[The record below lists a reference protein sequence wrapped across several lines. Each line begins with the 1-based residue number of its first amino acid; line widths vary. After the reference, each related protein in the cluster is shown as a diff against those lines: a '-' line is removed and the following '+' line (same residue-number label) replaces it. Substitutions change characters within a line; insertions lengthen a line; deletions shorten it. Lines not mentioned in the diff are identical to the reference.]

1 MVTDPMCSWC
11 WGMSPD
17 VERTAQE
24 LDDSMELDF
33 LLGGINTHGTQ
44 PIGDYGRRHL
54 FKIWQEVRATTGQQ
68 FGFRLPDSFVYNSTL
83 PCMAVQI
90 MREHLGKPP
99 FGYLH
104 RLQQLFFV
112 EGQNINDLEL
122 VAEVAEDFGV
132 SRDTIRRESTDDRI
146 RQLVSFDFSTS
157 RRYGTNAL
165 PSVLWDENGE
175 RGLLAGGYLD
185 AATLTELARNK
196 NAFLQSV

>member
-1 MVTDPMCSWC
+1 
-11 WGMSPD
+11 MSPD
-17 VERTAQE
+17 VELTAQE
-24 LDDSMELDF
+24 LGESGELGESMELDF

-54 FKIWQEVRATTGQQ
+54 FKIWHEVQATTGQQ
-68 FGFRLPDSFVYNSTL
+68 FGFRLPESFVYNSTL
-83 PCMAVQI
+83 PCRAVQVV
-90 MREHLGKPP
+90 REHLGMPP

-112 EGQNINDLEL
+112 EGRNINDLEL

-132 SRDTIRRESTDDRI
+132 SRDTIRRESKDDRI
-146 RQLVSFDFSTS
+146 TQLVSFDFSTS

-196 NAFLQSV
+196 NASLQSA